1 METLIK
7 MIVLW
12 YDVIELIV
20 EGFDHEFDDE
30 KDLWIVIFE
39 SNISYWRELRNFE
52 LIIWYVSDNL

>member
-1 METLIK
+1 

-30 KDLWIVIFE
+30 KDFWIVIFE
-39 SNISYWRELRNFE
+39 SNISYWRKLRNFE

>member
-30 KDLWIVIFE
+30 KNFCNFWIK
-39 SNISYWRELRNFE
+39 Y
-52 LIIWYVSDNL
+52 IILKRTQEFWINNMIRIW